1 MTKPLTEVQRAIIPQ
16 LKRNSFDRYFLV
28 EICKYLGI
36 LPMEAQKFLRQE
48 GARAYRA
55 GCGNGGGSSPEWM
68 TRQMAMRLIL
78 WARTIQGGKVERL
91 VDLEA
96 EKLKTRQQ
104 VAKFQ
109 R

>member
-36 LPMEAQKFLRQE
+36 QPVEAQKFLRQE
-48 GARAYRA
+48 GARAYYAA
-55 GCGNGGGSSPEWM
+55 GKGRTPEWM

-96 EKLKTRQQ
+96 EKLRTRQQ